1 MVSAIIF
8 ILEVHEV
15 PQKITKIAIIISL
28 VKICFYYFSNGI
40 LADVTEGRFSEFP
53 RNLKKK
59 KNEYKKG

>member
-40 LADVTEGRFSEFP
+40 LADVTKGRFSEFP
-53 RNLKKK
+53 RN
-59 KNEYKKG
+59 